1 MKVRIVESFK
11 FRRRITILLCAV
23 ICPVVFY
30 NLFNW
35 VALIEALR
43 VDDYSYGALF
53 YLVVISVSLATNAVI
68 VHLLNPNS
76 SKEERIRLWIKG
88 SLIAPLFGLTFILL
102 YFFIDILIHGA
113 RWKFG

>member
-1 MKVRIVESFK
+1 MKIRIAESFK

-23 ICPVVFY
+23 ISPLVFY
-30 NLFNW
+30 KLYNW

-53 YLVVISVSLATNAVI
+53 YLVVFSVCLTTNAVI
-68 VHLLNPNS
+68 VHLLNQNS
-76 SKEERIRLWIKG
+76 SKDEKIRLWIKG

-113 RWKFG
+113 RWNFG